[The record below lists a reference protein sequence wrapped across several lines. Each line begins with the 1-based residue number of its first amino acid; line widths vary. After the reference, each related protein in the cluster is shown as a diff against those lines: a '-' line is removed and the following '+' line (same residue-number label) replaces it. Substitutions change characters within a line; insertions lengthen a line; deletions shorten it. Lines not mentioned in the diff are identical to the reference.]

1 MKSYNNHTNQGGY
14 ISWKGTG
21 VFSNPVGIT
30 PGNIRPLTN
39 NDPLNNS
46 NVGFGLPRPIKHYR
60 KGRAIGDNNGVVSSG
75 GGSLIKQMIDIPG
88 GYNIFPNTVNE
99 TSNTVNLNEH
109 CNTCYGIGVIS
120 NWMPITNLTEKPETN
135 TQTSTFCCNDE
146 KKALRRTR
154 PTNTKLKKKYYTTT
168 SQYLYNR
175 CKTYEQQQ
183 FNYITSGNSA
193 SKPGDPSSINNTYV
207 GNCNP
212 NLNIDNPVVD
222 TDGSYNT
229 LTNPQGCKLTQ
240 YKPNN
245 YKFATQGAVSSSD
258 RILRLNVDTIN
269 TNNANIHSLNLQK
282 SKYFQGGCDG
292 VSSIFYIPNRII
304 SETTNS
310 GTCSGLCRDPCPVIS
325 LSTIATTTDH
335 INWVLIKDT
344 TIVSCQTLLIP
355 SGQTLEINSGVT
367 LFNYGTIT
375 SYGTITNNGTFRT
388 EIGGQI
394 NNYGSIENTTT
405 EFKVFGTFTN
415 YGNFTN
421 TSLGTFNNDNTTGHV
436 VNTSTGTITNVGTFY
451 IKAGDTL
458 DNYGTITNNGTFRTE
473 IGGKINNY
481 GSIENT
487 TTEFKVFGTF
497 TNYGNFTNTSTGIF
511 NNEDTTTGNIINES
525 TGTIINS
532 GIFYIKSS
540 DTLDNY
546 GTITN
551 NLTFRNRG
559 TFTNY
564 GTFNN
569 NSLGTYNQASIETG
583 TLNNKLS
590 GVINNTGSFRI
601 RSTDNNLGKI
611 YISSSSGELILNT
624 SGLINNGDI
633 YISSS
638 GELILNT
645 SSSLTNNGNIYISS
659 TPGNLTIN
667 TSSSLTN
674 NGNIYV
680 SYSGTLKI
688 SSSAS
693 LTNNGNIYKPP
704 SSGSTCGTG
713 TITIN
718 GTFIGTPA
726 VSGCL

>member
-1 MKSYNNHTNQGGY
+1 MSSAFYPLGMKSYNNHTNQGGY

-30 PGNIRPLTN
+30 SGNIRPLTN

-60 KGRAIGDNNGVVSSG
+60 KGRSIGNNNGVASSG

-120 NWMPITNLTEKPETN
+120 NWMPITNLTEKPETT

-212 NLNIDNPVVD
+212 NLDIDNPVVD

-245 YKFATQGAVSSSD
+245 YKFSTQGAVSSSD

-292 VSSIFYIPNRII
+292 VSSIFYIPNKII

-344 TIVSCQTLLIP
+344 TILSCQTLLIP
-355 SGQTLEINSGVT
+355 SGQTLTINSGVS

-388 EIGGQI
+388 EIDGKMNNYGSITNNGTFRTERSGNI
-394 NNYGSIENTTT
+394 NNYGSIENNTTD
-405 EFKVFGTFTN
+405 FKVFGTFTN

-421 TSLGTFNNDNTTGHV
+421 NNTGTFNNDTTTTGSII
-436 VNTSTGTITNVGTFY
+436 NESTGTITNSGTFY
-451 IKAGDTL
+451 IKSGDTL
-458 DNYGTITNNGTFRTE
+458 DNYGTITNLLTFSIFGAFTNYYSFENSYNPATFRIENLGNFTNNGTIT
-473 IGGKINNY
+473 NY
-481 GSIENT
+481 YRVKTI
-487 TTEFKVFGTF
+487 GTF
-497 TNYGNFTNTSTGIF
+497 TNNGIFINNSTGVI
-511 NNEDTTTGNIINES
+511 NNDSDND
-525 TGTIINS
+525 TGTIINNS
-532 GIFYIKSS
+532 IGEIDSKGLFYIRTGSVKSVNYGIINISGAS
-540 DTLDNY
+540 DNSNFGLRVDTNAVLTNK
-546 GTITN
+546 GTITIKSGSTKSKN
-551 NLTFRNRG
+551 QGIIYINGGGSLTIETG
-559 TFTNY
+559 STFTN
-564 GTFNN
+564 
-569 NSLGTYNQASIETG
+569 
-583 TLNNKLS
+583 
-590 GVINNTGSFRI
+590 
-601 RSTDNNLGKI
+601 
-611 YISSSSGELILNT
+611 
-624 SGLINNGDI
+624 NGH
-633 YISSS
+633 
-638 GELILNT
+638 
-645 SSSLTNNGNIYISS
+645 
-659 TPGNLTIN
+659 
-667 TSSSLTN
+667 
-674 NGNIYV
+674 
-680 SYSGTLKI
+680 
-688 SSSAS
+688 
-693 LTNNGNIYKPP
+693 IYKPP
-704 SSGSTCGTG
+704 LSGSTCGTG
-713 TITIN
+713 TIT
-718 GTFIGTPA
+718 GT
-726 VSGCL
+726 VSNISPGSVGDGCPPLP

>member
-30 PGNIRPLTN
+30 AGNIRPLTN

-60 KGRAIGDNNGVVSSG
+60 KGRSIGNNNGVASSG

-120 NWMPITNLTEKPETN
+120 NWMPITNLTEKPETT

-212 NLNIDNPVVD
+212 NLDIDNPVVD

-245 YKFATQGAVSSSD
+245 YKFSTQGAVSSSD
-258 RILRLNVDTIN
+258 RVLRLNVDTIN

-282 SKYFQGGCDG
+282 SKYFQGGCKG
-292 VSSIFYIPNRII
+292 VSSIFYIPNNII

-344 TIVSCQTLLIP
+344 TILSCQTLLIP
-355 SGQTLEINSGVT
+355 SGQTLTINSGVF

-375 SYGTITNNGTFRT
+375 SYGTITNNGTFR
-388 EIGGQI
+388 
-394 NNYGSIENTTT
+394 IENLGNFTNNGTIT
-405 EFKVFGTFTN
+405 NDYRVQTIGTFTN
-415 YGNFTN
+415 N
-421 TSLGTFNNDNTTGHV
+421 
-436 VNTSTGTITNVGTFY
+436 
-451 IKAGDTL
+451 
-458 DNYGTITNNGTFRTE
+458 
-473 IGGKINNY
+473 
-481 GSIENT
+481 
-487 TTEFKVFGTF
+487 
-497 TNYGNFTNTSTGIF
+497 GIF
-511 NNEDTTTGNIINES
+511 NNNSTGVINNDS
-525 TGTIINS
+525 DNDTGTIINNS
-532 GIFYIKSS
+532 IGEIDSKGLFYIRTGSVKSV
-540 DTLDNY
+540 NY
-546 GTITN
+546 GIINISGASVNTPFGLRVDINAVLTNKGTITIKSGSTHSKN
-551 NLTFRNRG
+551 QGIIYINDGGSLTIETG
-559 TFTNY
+559 STFTN
-564 GTFNN
+564 
-569 NSLGTYNQASIETG
+569 
-583 TLNNKLS
+583 
-590 GVINNTGSFRI
+590 
-601 RSTDNNLGKI
+601 
-611 YISSSSGELILNT
+611 
-624 SGLINNGDI
+624 NGH
-633 YISSS
+633 
-638 GELILNT
+638 
-645 SSSLTNNGNIYISS
+645 
-659 TPGNLTIN
+659 
-667 TSSSLTN
+667 
-674 NGNIYV
+674 
-680 SYSGTLKI
+680 
-688 SSSAS
+688 
-693 LTNNGNIYKPP
+693 IYKPP
-704 SSGSTCGTG
+704 LSGSICGTG
-713 TITIN
+713 TITGIIT
-718 GTFIGTPA
+718 GTQA
-726 VSGCL
+726 VSGCP

>member
-1 MKSYNNHTNQGGY
+1 MSSAFYPLGMKSYNNHTNQGGY

-30 PGNIRPLTN
+30 AGNIRPLTN

-60 KGRAIGDNNGVVSSG
+60 KGRAIGDNNGVASSG

-212 NLNIDNPVVD
+212 NLDIDNPVRD

-282 SKYFQGGCDG
+282 SKYFQGGCEG
-292 VSSIFYIPNRII
+292 VSSIFYIPNKII

-335 INWVLIKDT
+335 INWVLIKET
-344 TIVSCQTLLIP
+344 TILSCQTLLIP
-355 SGQTLEINSGVT
+355 SGQTLTINSGVT

-388 EIGGQI
+388 E
-394 NNYGSIENTTT
+394 S
-405 EFKVFGTFTN
+405 
-415 YGNFTN
+415 
-421 TSLGTFNNDNTTGHV
+421 
-436 VNTSTGTITNVGTFY
+436 
-451 IKAGDTL
+451 
-458 DNYGTITNNGTFRTE
+458 
-473 IGGKINNY
+473 GGKINNY
-481 GSIENT
+481 GSITNDGTFRTESGGQMNNYGSIENNT
-487 TTEFKVFGTF
+487 LEFKVLGYF
-497 TNYGNFTNTSTGIF
+497 TNYDLFSNTGTFNNDSTTTGRIINTSTGQ
-511 NNEDTTTGNIINES
+511 
-525 TGTIINS
+525 
-532 GIFYIKSS
+532 
-540 DTLDNY
+540 
-546 GTITN
+546 ITN
-551 NLTFRNRG
+551 T
-559 TFTNY
+559 
-564 GTFNN
+564 
-569 NSLGTYNQASIETG
+569 
-583 TLNNKLS
+583 
-590 GVINNTGSFRI
+590 
-601 RSTDNNLGKI
+601 
-611 YISSSSGELILNT
+611 
-624 SGLINNGDI
+624 
-633 YISSS
+633 
-638 GELILNT
+638 
-645 SSSLTNNGNIYISS
+645 
-659 TPGNLTIN
+659 
-667 TSSSLTN
+667 
-674 NGNIYV
+674 
-680 SYSGTLKI
+680 
-688 SSSAS
+688 
-693 LTNNGNIYKPP
+693 
-704 SSGSTCGTG
+704 GTG
-713 TITIN
+713 T
-718 GTFIGTPA
+718 FILKQAILLIIMEP
-726 VSGCL
+726 

>member
-1 MKSYNNHTNQGGY
+1 MSSAFYPLGMKSYNNHTNQGGY

-30 PGNIRPLTN
+30 SGNIRPLTN

-60 KGRAIGDNNGVVSSG
+60 KGRSIGNNNGVASSG

-120 NWMPITNLTEKPETN
+120 NWMPITNLTEKPETT

-212 NLNIDNPVVD
+212 NLDIDNPVVD

-229 LTNPQGCKLTQ
+229 LTNPQGCKVTQ

-245 YKFATQGAVSSSD
+245 YKFSTQGAVSSSD
-258 RILRLNVDTIN
+258 RVLRLNVDTIN

-282 SKYFQGGCDG
+282 SKYFQGGCKG
-292 VSSIFYIPNRII
+292 VSSIFYIPNKII

-344 TIVSCQTLLIP
+344 TILSCQTLLIP
-355 SGQTLEINSGVT
+355 SGQTLTINSGVT

-436 VNTSTGTITNVGTFY
+436 VNTSTGTITNTGTFY

-458 DNYGTITNNGTFRTE
+458 DNYGTITNNGTFRTQS
-473 IGGKINNY
+473 GGNINNY

-497 TNYGNFTNTSTGIF
+497 TNYGNFTNTSTGKF
-511 NNEDTTTGNIINES
+511 NNEDTTTGSIINES
-525 TGTIINS
+525 TGTITNT
-532 GIFYIKSS
+532 GTFYIKAG
-540 DTLDNY
+540 DTLTNY
-546 GTITN
+546 GTIISSN
-551 NLTFRNRG
+551 VFRFIG
-559 TFTNY
+559 PFTNY
-564 GTFNN
+564 GKFTN
-569 NSLGTYNQASIETG
+569 TG
-583 TLNNKLS
+583 IVNGSDEAIGIITNGLS
-590 GVINNTGSFRI
+590 GEIENGNTGYFRI
-601 RSTDNNLGKI
+601 RAGSTNSINYGTINISGSIMNQQGLKIDSGAVLTNKGTINIKEGTNISTNNGII
-611 YISSSSGELILNT
+611 YINGGIGLLNISSGCSLKNTGTIKYGSSSSVCGLGTITGTVTNT
-624 SGLINNGDI
+624 
-633 YISSS
+633 
-638 GELILNT
+638 
-645 SSSLTNNGNIYISS
+645 
-659 TPGNLTIN
+659 
-667 TSSSLTN
+667 
-674 NGNIYV
+674 
-680 SYSGTLKI
+680 
-688 SSSAS
+688 
-693 LTNNGNIYKPP
+693 
-704 SSGSTCGTG
+704 GTG
-713 TITIN
+713 T
-718 GTFIGTPA
+718 
-726 VSGCL
+726 VSNACPP

>member
-1 MKSYNNHTNQGGY
+1 MSSAFYPLGMKSYNNHTNQGGY

-30 PGNIRPLTN
+30 AGNIRPLTN

-60 KGRAIGDNNGVVSSG
+60 KGRSIGDNNRVSSSS

-109 CNTCYGIGVIS
+109 CNTCHGIGVIS

-212 NLNIDNPVVD
+212 NLDIDNPVVD

-245 YKFATQGAVSSSD
+245 YKFSTQGAVSSSD
-258 RILRLNVDTIN
+258 RILRLNVETIN

-292 VSSIFYIPNRII
+292 VSSIFYIPNKII
-304 SETTNS
+304 SETTNN
-310 GTCSGLCRDPCPVIS
+310 GTCTALCHDPCPVIS
-325 LSTIATTTDH
+325 LSTIATTTDN
-335 INWVLIKDT
+335 INWVLTEDT

-355 SGQTLEINSGVT
+355 SGQTLVINSGDN

-388 EIGGQI
+388 ENGGQMNNYGTITNNNTFRTESSGNI
-394 NNYGSIENTTT
+394 NNYGSIENNTSD
-405 EFKVFGTFTN
+405 FKVFGTFTN
-415 YGNFTN
+415 YYNFSN
-421 TSLGTFNNDNTTGHV
+421 TGTFNNDNTTTGSII
-436 VNTSTGTITNVGTFY
+436 NKSTGTITNSGTFF
-451 IKAGDTL
+451 IKSGDTL
-458 DNYGTITNNGTFRTE
+458 DNYGTITNSNIFRFL
-473 IGGKINNY
+473 GP
-481 GSIENT
+481 
-487 TTEFKVFGTF
+487 F
-497 TNYGNFTNTSTGIF
+497 TNYYLFTNNITGIV
-511 NNEDTTTGNIINES
+511 NGNS
-525 TGTIINS
+525 TDIGTINNTIN
-532 GIFYIKSS
+532 G
-540 DTLDNY
+540 
-546 GTITN
+546 
-551 NLTFRNRG
+551 
-559 TFTNY
+559 
-564 GTFNN
+564 
-569 NSLGTYNQASIETG
+569 QIE
-583 TLNNKLS
+583 
-590 GVINNTGSFRI
+590 NTGSFRI
-601 RSTDNNLGKI
+601 RSSITSTNSGSLSISNSGSLSISNSGSLSNSGNLIINSGSLT
-611 YISSSSGELILNT
+611 ISSSSNLSNSGTLTIKT
-624 SGLINNGDI
+624 SGSLA
-633 YISSS
+633 ISGLSY
-638 GELILNT
+638 
-645 SSSLTNNGNIYISS
+645 LTNNGNIYNS
-659 TPGNLTIN
+659 GGALTLNSN
-667 TSSSLTN
+667 TTLTN
-674 NGNIYV
+674 NSTGNIYIDD
-680 SYSGTLKI
+680 SGIL
-688 SSSAS
+688 
-693 LTNNGNIYKPP
+693 
-704 SSGSTCGTG
+704 
-713 TITIN
+713 TIN
-718 GTFIGTPA
+718 GTGKLVNYGHTYIPP
-726 VSGCL
+726 VSDYGKATIVNSSKITENPVESR